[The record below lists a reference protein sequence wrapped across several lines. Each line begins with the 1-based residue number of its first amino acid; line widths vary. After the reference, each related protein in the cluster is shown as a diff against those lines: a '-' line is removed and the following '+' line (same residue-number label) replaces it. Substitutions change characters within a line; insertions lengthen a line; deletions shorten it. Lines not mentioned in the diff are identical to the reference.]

1 MVSKIKYNDK
11 YGGYDAVQYMMGS
24 KTTELLAKSGFMDHC
39 PTSKSMTEVGS
50 STGMDD
56 RDGKC
61 MERGWEEEGGYV
73 STEAAGKHR
82 NPRKVSRM
90 H

>member
-1 MVSKIKYNDK
+1 M
-11 YGGYDAVQYMMGS
+11 Q
-24 KTTELLAKSGFMDHC
+24 LAKSGFMDHC
-39 PTSKSMTEVGS
+39 PTNKSMTEAGS

-56 RDGKC
+56 RAGKC
-61 MERGWEEEGGYV
+61 MKRGWEEEGGYV
-73 STEAAGKHR
+73 STKAAGEHG